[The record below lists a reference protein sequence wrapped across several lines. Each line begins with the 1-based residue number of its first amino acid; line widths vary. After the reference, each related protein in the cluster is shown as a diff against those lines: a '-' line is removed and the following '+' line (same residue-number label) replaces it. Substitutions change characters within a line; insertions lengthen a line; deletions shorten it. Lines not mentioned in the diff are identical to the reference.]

1 MMMAETAMERFLR
14 NVRKDKVTKRDV
26 KKVEQAVDGLKE
38 MVEELCKEIKLMNK
52 RLVKI
57 EDRLVKVEDSMIVLE
72 KKVDKNTVMLK
83 DMGDTFHDLT
93 KIVVTKEEFEM
104 VKKRT
109 GRIEEHLEL
118 PIVGV

>member
-1 MMMAETAMERFLR
+1 MMMADTAMERFLR

-57 EDRLVKVEDSMIVLE
+57 EDSMIVLE